1 MKGLFPTAVSTLLYC
16 FFRAHSSSRFL
27 SRYSQIMIIYI
38 VIIII
43 EPFHMTCYIVG
54 SQVTV
59 NRKSDDN
66 LAHKDQK
73 LSLTGTHLE
82 WAPTTT
88 HTPPTTQFSWKG
100 LIDYTYRAP
109 CFTSK
114 QFPVGRVHRWRISL
128 PPRILFEQNI
138 CNNIHPQQFSG
149 CIWI

>member
-1 MKGLFPTAVSTLLYC
+1 
-16 FFRAHSSSRFL
+16 
-27 SRYSQIMIIYI
+27 MIIYI

-82 WAPTTT
+82 
-88 HTPPTTQFSWKG
+88 
-100 LIDYTYRAP
+100 
-109 CFTSK
+109 
-114 QFPVGRVHRWRISL
+114 
-128 PPRILFEQNI
+128 
-138 CNNIHPQQFSG
+138 
-149 CIWI
+149 